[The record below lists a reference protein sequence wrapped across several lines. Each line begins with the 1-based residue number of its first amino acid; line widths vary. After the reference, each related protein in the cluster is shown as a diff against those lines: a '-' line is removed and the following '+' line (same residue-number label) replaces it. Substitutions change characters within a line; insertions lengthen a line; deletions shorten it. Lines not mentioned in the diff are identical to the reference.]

1 MYLVVDRMQVVNHLQ
16 RDQKT
21 LEFKGEKK
29 TVETTNEKNTEK
41 EKCKNSSRQKH
52 RERRRVRLKRIVRAN
67 SGAISMSEVEA
78 SSMAEPVSTP
88 KKKKNTSESTEPAKT
103 MYTPCQRR
111 ERKK

>member
-1 MYLVVDRMQVVNHLQ
+1 MQVFNHLQ

-29 TVETTNEKNTEK
+29 TVETTNEKNAEK

-52 RERRRVRLKRIVRAN
+52 RERRRVRLKRRVRAN

-78 SSMAEPVSTP
+78 SSMAEPVSTQ
-88 KKKKNTSESTEPAKT
+88 KKKKNTSESTEPART
-103 MYTPCQRR
+103 MSTPCQRR